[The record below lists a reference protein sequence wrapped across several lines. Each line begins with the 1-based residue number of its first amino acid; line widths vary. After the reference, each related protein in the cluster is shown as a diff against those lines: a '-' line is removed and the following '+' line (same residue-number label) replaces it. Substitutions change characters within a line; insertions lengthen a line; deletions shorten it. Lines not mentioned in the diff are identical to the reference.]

1 MVPTKAIAV
10 VLIALM
16 CTGLSGYVLQSE
28 HRTVERTTYDYLGD
42 TTSSVQYSAIDDY
55 AEYNP
60 SKNVTGWTGVDLPT
74 TERVTPYVKV
84 SADVHYEEISVPKIG
99 ATSSSPMMMPLARF
113 DLSSALNHDG
123 SVIHSRVTFGM
134 QPYYHYNGSSYVPI
148 YSEFGTTHVP
158 IQYFYYQSADNK
170 LYEATYST
178 STDGEGNIIRNFEKV
193 GTIGYTLG
201 TTPDSQY
208 NVFIPRVYD
217 SIFSTI
223 YYPGPTIWSRIS
235 SPAEYINN
243 QVFVEVPQG
252 VTAVWGN
259 DQTNGIVNVL
269 MSKNAQIVGEKPYY
283 FTVNYQDHEVYDSLG
298 NTISMELQDMDHAP
312 RWYKFTDALG
322 NNWKTVSAKEQGAV
336 NPVYRVEIENQFGE
350 RELFTSPISGYPKTG
365 SIVFPGGHPEDV
377 YSLSISAILPSS
389 YPDLVKFVSI
399 HDNKGNI
406 IPFTVMP
413 GHEQYQFPKL
423 WISFVDGRGITW
435 TTNSMLHT
443 SSAWTIG
450 FISSNTPWERF
461 TISFEG
467 DMYSGGPANTVFLP
481 YDYPESTISVDQSL
495 PYDYYLAT
503 LDFRNG
509 IFTCR
514 GVEGWANPE
523 NPSTQAYLLASY
535 VYNLDVRGTWPTT
548 VTGLNIKAATGTV
561 PAKVFIDSTF
571 VAIDPEG
578 RLWGN
583 PYMALD
589 YFYPQ
594 QTEYSV
600 RLLFNAFVSLGDS
613 ITINGQTFPVSE
625 GKILITNSENKT
637 TPYPL
642 KGMAVD
648 FVHKPTGGTEV
659 RLVFTESR
667 NTVVNLGD
675 LQTTNVTN
683 PSVQFG
689 DITSKIGYLISMTGA
704 WYWQAGLYDIKV
716 TSAEEVGLDLDSGI
730 FGLSG
735 SAACL
740 LMIGFMLL
748 FTAILMY
755 GLKYEMGPYD
765 WLVLI
770 VSTVLLLTL
779 AATW

>member
-1 MVPTKAIAV
+1 MVPTKTIAV

-16 CTGLSGYVLQSE
+16 CTGLSGYFLQSE
-28 HRTVERTTYDYLGD
+28 HRTVDRTTYDYLGD
-42 TTSSVQYSAIDDY
+42 TTSSVQYSVIEDY

-60 SKNVTGWTGVDLPT
+60 PKNVTGWTGVDLPT

-84 SADVHYEEISVPKIG
+84 SADVHYVEIHIDSIP
-99 ATSSSPMMMPLARF
+99 ATSSSPLATPLASF

-123 SVIHSRVTFGM
+123 SIIRGSEVLGALPF
-134 QPYYHYNGSSYVPI
+134 YHYNGSAYIPI
-148 YSEFGTTHVP
+148 YSEFDTHVP
-158 IQYFYYQSADNK
+158 IRYLYYQSADNK

-178 STDGEGNIIRNFEKV
+178 STDSEGNIIRNFEKV

-201 TTPDSQY
+201 TTTDSQY
-208 NVFIPRVYD
+208 NVFITRVYD
-217 SIFSTI
+217 YLISGNL
-223 YYPGPTIWSRIS
+223 YYPGPIIWSRIS

-269 MSKNAQIVGEKPYY
+269 MSKNTEIVKDEPAYY
-283 FTVNYQDHEVYDSLG
+283 FMFDFNNHIVYDSRGNTIRMELQEVGHAPGWYKFTDDDGVEWRTVWTGYSPGGAESLVRMENPDGVQINFGCPLTGTPTLSNPIFSDGQDRDVYYLYAYRYPSGMAYDLRINDSLG
-298 NTISMELQDMDHAP
+298 NTFYPTNMHPGTIESP
-312 RWYKFTDALG
+312 TWYEFTDAKG
-322 NNWKTVSAKEQGAV
+322 NHWIT
-336 NPVYRVEIENQFGE
+336 
-350 RELFTSPISGYPKTG
+350 
-365 SIVFPGGHPEDV
+365 
-377 YSLSISAILPSS
+377 ISAGNVGTGTDTVRYTIKSETTGQEVTFQVTRGDVS
-389 YPDLVKFVSI
+389 NSFFVYE
-399 HDNKGNI
+399 D
-406 IPFTVMP
+406 
-413 GHEQYQFPKL
+413 
-423 WISFVDGRGITW
+423 W
-435 TTNSMLHT
+435 TQH
-443 SSAWTIG
+443 AK
-450 FISSNTPWERF
+450 
-461 TISFEG
+461 
-467 DMYSGGPANTVFLP
+467 
-481 YDYPESTISVDQSL
+481 ISVPSSL

-514 GVEGWANPE
+514 GVEGWGNPE

-535 VYNLDVRGTWPTT
+535 VYNLDVNGDWSTT
-548 VTGLNIKAATGTV
+548 VTGLNIKAATGTG

-583 PYMALD
+583 PYVALD

-625 GKILITNSENKT
+625 GKILITDSENKT

-659 RLVFTESR
+659 RLVFTELR

-704 WYWQAGLYDIKV
+704 WYWQSGLYDIKV